1 MEARVCEAE
10 MQGQFPAQVVLDHLD
25 GLAVG
30 HPFQELEN

>member
-1 MEARVCEAE
+1 MEAGIAEAE
-10 MQGQFPAQVVLDHLD
+10 VQGQFPAQVVSDHLD